1 MATFVR
7 LFTKR
12 FFILF
17 TIGVVLVYLLAC
29 LNVLLSPAKYWFISL
44 LGIGFPFLLIIVVVL
59 LFFWIFF
66 KSRWALLPGVAILLS
81 FFNIKALIGF
91 HPGETFQ
98 QKKQADNIRILSWNV
113 KWFDEQKKDNKTQR
127 SRRRE
132 MLDFIK
138 QQEADVLCFQEFLAT
153 NISGGGYDNIREIS
167 DMGYPYHYF
176 VGDYIKRNGR
186 NIAGAIIFSRFPI
199 ADTLRWQYKGDK
211 KERAAES
218 LLAADLVFRKDT
230 FRVFTT
236 HLQSVLLQKN
246 DYRSISIIRNAE
258 DSMMEASKSILKKLR
273 NGYRFRGGQA
283 EMARTLL
290 DESPH
295 PTLICG
301 DFNDVPNSYTYFTI
315 RGDRQDAFLAAGWG
329 LGRTYGDLSNTLRID
344 YILPSADFEVMAF
357 RRSGLPYSDH
367 YPILADLRLQ

>member
-12 FFILF
+12 FFIIL
-17 TIGVVLVYLLAC
+17 TIGIVLIYLLSC
-29 LNVLLSPAKYWFISL
+29 LNVLLPPEKYWFFSI
-44 LGIGFPFLLIIVVVL
+44 LGIGFPFLLLAVVIMI
-59 LFFWIFF
+59 LFWAFFRSRWIFVPLG
-66 KSRWALLPGVAILLS
+66 ALLLS
-81 FFNIKALIGF
+81 FFNIKAIVGF
-91 HPGETFQ
+91 HAGEKFSAV
-98 QKKQADNIRILSWNV
+98 KQAGYIRIMSWNV
-113 KWFDEQKKDNKTQR
+113 KWFDEQKKDKKGQR

-132 MLDFIK
+132 MLDFIR
-138 QQEADVLCFQEFLAT
+138 QQQADVLCFQEFLAT
-153 NISGGGYDNIREIS
+153 NITGTEYDNVSEIKA
-167 DMGYPYHYF
+167 MGYPYHYF
-176 VGDYIKRNGR
+176 AGDYIKRNGR
-186 NIAGAIIFSRFPI
+186 YIAGAVIFSRFPI
-199 ADTLRWQYKGDK
+199 ADTLRWQYKGEK

-218 LLAADLVFRKDT
+218 LLAADIVFEKDT

-258 DSMMEASKSILKKLR
+258 DSMVEASRSILKKLR
-273 NGYRFRGGQA
+273 NGYRYRGSQA
-283 EMARTLL
+283 DLVREQL
-290 DESPH
+290 DASPF
-295 PTLICG
+295 PAMICG

-315 RGDRQDAFLAAGWG
+315 RGDRQDAFLKAGWG

-344 YILPSADFEVMAF
+344 YILPASSFEVVAF